1 MNRKVWL
8 LSVMWALF
16 STVVFAVEEQKI
28 AKPDLVKGE
37 ALFNMGASDR
47 NIPACTSCHGAGGN
61 SAAAIN
67 PTLAGQHAE
76 YTIKQ
81 LMNFKVRT
89 ERDHPVMSPY
99 ARALSDQEIRDMA
112 AYLEKQV
119 SKPGSAKNKA
129 SIALGQKIY
138 RAGIAEKAVPA
149 CASCHD
155 PTGAGIPIQYPRIGG
170 QWADYTVSQLSNFR
184 SGERKNSPQMHD
196 IAIKLTD
203 A

>member
-1 MNRKVWL
+1 MSLIIWAASHEGL
-8 LSVMWALF
+8 LL
-16 STVVFAVEEQKI
+16 
-28 AKPDLVKGE
+28 
-37 ALFNMGASDR
+37 ASDHQDPPQIFR
-47 NIPACTSCHGAGGN
+47 CGQILLAVAGDPAY
-61 SAAAIN
+61 AA
-67 PTLAGQHAE
+67 
-76 YTIKQ
+76 Q
-81 LMNFKVRT
+81 L
-89 ERDHPVMSPY
+89 
-99 ARALSDQEIRDMA
+99 A

-149 CASCHD
+149 CASCHG
-155 PTGAGIPIQYPRIGG
+155 PAGAGIPIQYPRIGG

-203 A
+203 AEIKAVSDYIAGIR